1 MNSRQ
6 LGKILCQH
14 EERLVETGLDPDD
27 AATIVDELEEELG
40 ALEIKSEPDD
50 QNDVDDEQTEDVTS
64 TDED

>member
-40 ALEIKSEPDD
+40 ALEIESEPDD